1 MSLENLTVG
10 PPVELT
16 FVVTGD
22 AVELGPGVPGPPG
35 PPGPAGGYAVG
46 TAASTLSGHR
56 VVTASPDGTWRYASN
71 DNLADLTA
79 PLWVTTGAVDAG
91 EQGEAVILGPIT
103 EPSWSWTPGP
113 VYLGVDGML
122 TQVPPTAP
130 AAVFLAQVGFAT
142 SATTLFVARNPSIK
156 LS

>member
-1 MSLENLTVG
+1 MSLDNLTVG

-16 FVVTGD
+16 FVAVGD

-46 TAASTLSGHR
+46 TAAAALSGHR
-56 VVTASPDGTWRYASN
+56 VVTASADGTWRYASN
-71 DNLADLTA
+71 DNLADFAA

-91 EQGEAVILGPIT
+91 EQGEAVILGPMT

-113 VYLGVDGML
+113 VFLGANGVL
-122 TQVPPTAP
+122 TQTPPAAP
-130 AAVFLAQVGFAT
+130 AAAFLAQIGYAT
-142 SATTLFVARNPSIK
+142 SATGLFVDRNPSIK
-156 LS
+156 LI